1 MKLACLGSVA
11 LLVVACDGVSR
22 PTVPAV
28 SPAAPDAPLVSVS
41 ASARPAPIATPA
53 EVDAGANVPST
64 PPPPAVPVTKH
75 GQACMSAKD
84 CGPNDACGKTH
95 YVAPWDRLCRLR
107 CDAKTT
113 CPNAGGGASGIC
125 QDGLCM
131 VSGPGN

>member
-1 MKLACLGSVA
+1 MKLTCLGSLA
-11 LLVVACDGVSR
+11 LLAACDGVSR

-28 SPAAPDAPLVSVS
+28 SPSAPVTSMS
-41 ASARPAPIATPA
+41 ASSAPIATSS
-53 EVDAGANVPST
+53 EIDAGAVASSAPAR
-64 PPPPAVPVTKH
+64 PAVPATKH
-75 GQACMSAKD
+75 GQTCKSAKD
-84 CGPNDACGKTH
+84 CGPDDVCGKTH

-113 CPNAGGGASGIC
+113 CPNAGGGAFGIC